1 MTTKKKSALT
11 MRLKI
16 YLRRECYVWVS
27 RRGEMNVNFG
37 WVLGYTHN
45 HSVLFKDDEQHAAI
59 QIPVSEIESCGA
71 V

>member
-1 MTTKKKSALT
+1 MSNEFSLA

-27 RRGEMNVNFG
+27 RRGAPHVNFG
-37 WVLGYTHN
+37 WVLSYRGDDT
-45 HSVLFKDDEQHAAI
+45 VVFKDDERRAAI
-59 QIPVSEIESCGA
+59 PIPVSEIESCGA